1 MAIPN
6 DKVKALHEVEKLI
19 SETNSS
25 AERDIYIADVATKF
39 GVDKASV
46 KADVEKIITQ
56 RIRRFKKDESNKVKQ
71 DAIGYYDKVNPD
83 YIKQPAVAKNEES
96 LLGLLILHPEHMK
109 CAVEKKL
116 LTPDDFYTELNRRIY
131 ETLLECYY
139 EGSDFSI
146 VINER
151 FSPDEVGRIK
161 RMQISRMHLT
171 NNGDEVLTDLVS
183 CLKASVKRATAQK
196 TETIDGLSDLINSLK
211 NK

>member
-1 MAIPN
+1 MEN
-6 DKVKALHEVEKLI
+6 LI
-19 SETNSS
+19 SDTNSS

-46 KADVEKIITQ
+46 KADVEKIISQ

-109 CAVEKKL
+109 CAVEKSL
-116 LTPDDFYTELNRRIY
+116 LSPDDFYTELNRRIY

-139 EGSDFSI
+139 EGKDFSI

-151 FSPDEVGRIK
+151 FSPDEAGRIK

-183 CLKASVKRATAQK
+183 CLKASVKRAAAQK